1 MSALRGSGQRILA
14 YSFYDDPH
22 TSDTL
27 NRNFFKGIKENLDGI
42 REQYNSKNSGLE
54 STFNFTP
61 HQNICEIPRSNKLF
75 PMLWRFLPVQ
85 DQEVEVLFSRD
96 LDSRITP
103 REIHAVREFMST
115 NKSIHA
121 MRDHMQHGTEILGG
135 MWGARLGILH
145 LRMLIENALYRLLR
159 DPVALKPRTERGHDQ
174 VLLTKYMWWGFALD
188 SVPLMSKLGLTH
200 DSYHCRRY
208 PGSQAFPSKRP
219 IGVLNFVGAVAD
231 MNNTIHST
239 EGNKCPKECRPKN
252 HQDWE
257 FC

>member
-1 MSALRGSGQRILA
+1 MACS
-14 YSFYDDPH
+14 DP
-22 TSDTL
+22 L
-27 NRNFFKGIKENLDGI
+27 LD
-42 REQYNSKNSGLE
+42 
-54 STFNFTP
+54 
-61 HQNICEIPRSNKLF
+61 ICEIPRSNKLF

-85 DQEVEVLFSRD
+85 DQEVEILFSRD

-145 LRMLIENALYRLLR
+145 QRMLIENALYRLLR

-174 VLLTKYMWWGFALD
+174 TPCKNNINGLFPFLNR
-188 SVPLMSKLGLTH
+188 PLMSKLGLTH

-231 MNNTIHST
+231 MNHTIHST

-257 FC
+257 F